1 MYKPTNILF
10 SFLFIFSSVSAETL
24 IILERSGTLTFTQE
38 LTQKLQQTNFNHT
51 VHIAYIDALYASL
64 TPTEKIKASE
74 IYWKSILLAA
84 GIEQT
89 TPISKI
95 ISQGSAPGLFLEH
108 HPDFFANAERLFTHI
123 LWEPKTGIK
132 IPSDIDIGESIQQGM
147 TLFPNRNEVLLLG
160 SSLAFSN
167 HIINDA
173 LQQSQSHLDIEMRR
187 LDYAKP
193 IIEQVD
199 DVALYDAFAI
209 ATHTPETDVALNT
222 IKWLKE
228 RNVPI
233 FFVFANEQDLTLYQ
247 AVGGLVVSPV
257 KLAELISKLANNES
271 ITDSDLHVTVPLYY
285 QGALDEYSI
294 EPEAFY
300 PNYIVVG
307 RPEYSYEQVQIYIQV
322 GMSISIGLLLLYVI
336 TGLKARK
343 LLKERAKIAEQANFD
358 KDKLIANISHE
369 LRTPLSAIHLAFE
382 ALNKASVSESRAIIQ
397 AGRRSTVHLKNIVN
411 TILNFQKSSTDN
423 LQVKKEW
430 LKSQSLTQVL
440 ELHRIHADDKHL
452 QFEVQGLHEL
462 PNYCFTDEQL
472 LVQILHNILSNAVK
486 FTESG
491 GIYTTFSYAKEEL
504 FIEIRDTGIGMT
516 QQTLDEL
523 YVPFKQADSITGKK
537 HEGTGLGMAL
547 SKNLVALLK
556 GDISVYSTIDIGTQF
571 TLRIPVEWKTNSSYN
586 RQPEVSNS
594 ILPISILVVEDDS
607 INRELM
613 LFMLKEYVKTII
625 TVPSGSDA
633 LLACA
638 QHTFDVVLTDI
649 QMPDMDGL
657 ELFEK
662 LRAQNDKLPIIAI
675 TGNALSQERNLYLEM
690 GFNHVLAKP
699 FTIQELVSTL
709 GQFAKHSLKE
719 EKLTE
724 HMD

>member
-1 MYKPTNILF
+1 M
-10 SFLFIFSSVSAETL
+10 A
-24 IILERSGTLTFTQE
+24 
-38 LTQKLQQTNFNHT
+38 
-51 VHIAYIDALYASL
+51 
-64 TPTEKIKASE
+64 
-74 IYWKSILLAA
+74 
-84 GIEQT
+84 
-89 TPISKI
+89 
-95 ISQGSAPGLFLEH
+95 
-108 HPDFFANAERLFTHI
+108 
-123 LWEPKTGIK
+123 
-132 IPSDIDIGESIQQGM
+132 
-147 TLFPNRNEVLLLG
+147 LFPNRNEVLLLG

-173 LQQSQSHLDIEMRR
+173 LEQSQSHLDIEKRR

-193 IIEQVD
+193 IIDQVD
-199 DVALYDAFAI
+199 DFALYDAFAI
-209 ATHTPETDVALNT
+209 ATHAPETDVALNT

-233 FFVFANEQDLTLYQ
+233 FFVFANEQDLTLHQ

-257 KLAELISKLANNES
+257 KLADLISKLANNES
-271 ITDSDLHVTVPLYY
+271 ITDSDLHVTVALYY

-294 EPEAFY
+294 EPEAFHT
-300 PNYIVVG
+300 NYIVVG

-322 GMSISIGLLLLYVI
+322 GVIISIGLLLLYVI

-382 ALNKASVSESRAIIQ
+382 ALNKASASESGAIIQ

-423 LQVKKEW
+423 LQVKKDW
-430 LKSQSLTQVL
+430 LKSQSLAQVL

-491 GIYTTFSYAKEEL
+491 GIYTTFSYGKEEL

-516 QQTLDEL
+516 QQTLVEL

-571 TLRIPVEWKTNSSYN
+571 ILRIPVEWKTNSSYN

-594 ILPISILVVEDDS
+594 ILPISVLVVEDDS

-613 LFMLKEYVKTII
+613 LFMLKQYVKTII

-709 GQFAKHSLKE
+709 GQFAKNSLKE

-724 HMD
+724 YMDYQNV

>member
-1 MYKPTNILF
+1 MYKLSNILF
-10 SFLFIFSSVSAETL
+10 SFLFIFSPVSAETL

-64 TPTEKIKASE
+64 MPAEKMKASE
-74 IYWKSILLAA
+74 VYWKSILLAA

-108 HPDFFANAERLFTHI
+108 HPDFFANAERQFTHI

-147 TLFPNRNEVLLLG
+147 ALFPNRNEVLLLG

-173 LQQSQSHLDIEMRR
+173 LQQSQYHLDKEMRR

-193 IIEQVD
+193 IIDQVD
-199 DVALYDAFAI
+199 DFALYDAFAI
-209 ATHTPETDVALNT
+209 ATHAPETDVALNT

-322 GMSISIGLLLLYVI
+322 GMIISIGLLLLYVI
-336 TGLKARK
+336 TCLKARK

-369 LRTPLSAIHLAFE
+369 LRTPLSAIYLAFE
-382 ALNKASVSESRAIIQ
+382 GLNKASASESRAIIQ

-430 LKSQSLTQVL
+430 LKSQSLAQVL
-440 ELHRIHADDKHL
+440 ELHRIHADDKYL
-452 QFEVQGLHEL
+452 QFEVQGLPEL

-491 GIYTTFSYAKEEL
+491 GIYTTFSYANEEL

-523 YVPFKQADSITGKK
+523 YVPFKQADSIIGKK

-547 SKNLVALLK
+547 SKNLIALLK
-556 GDISVYSTIDIGTQF
+556 GDICVDSSIDIGTQF

-586 RQPEVSNS
+586 RQPQVSNS
-594 ILPISILVVEDDS
+594 ILPISVLVVEDDS

-613 LFMLKEYVKTII
+613 LFMLKQYVKTII

-699 FTIQELVSTL
+699 FKILELVSTL
-709 GQFAKHSLKE
+709 GQFVKHSLKE